1 MCSVAK
7 AWLQGFLA
15 AVKENPGLTEVP
27 SSDHTTTR
35 FPRENVVASTAY
47 NKVYVYTFCNAK
59 CTVLQVIN
67 AACMAIAKALAVRY
81 P

>member
-7 AWLQGFLA
+7 AWLQAFLA
-15 AVKENPGLTEVP
+15 AAKEDPGSTEVP

-47 NKVYVYTFCNAK
+47 KEVYVYTFCIMQNAWP
-59 CTVLQVIN
+59 TVIN
-67 AACMAIAKALAVRY
+67 AAW